1 MAEQSPE
8 PAAIPWPALLREHE
22 RWLRML
28 ALARVR
34 DADVADEILQNVALA
49 ALDTGRQQTYVQQAA
64 PWLYRVLV
72 RQCLLYQRQQGRRRK
87 LLTRFQTQQSHSPP
101 TQRCPDPLQWLLA
114 HERRQLVQQ
123 SLAMLDDRDAEV
135 LLLKY
140 TEGWSYQQIAAHLGV
155 TASTIESRLHRA
167 RQRLRAQLSASH
179 GVEVLQ

>member
-1 MAEQSPE
+1 V
-8 PAAIPWPALLREHE
+8 LREHH

-49 ALDTGRQQTYVQQAA
+49 ALDAGRQQTVVQQAA

-72 RQCLLYQRQQGRRRK
+72 RQCLLYRRQQGRRRK
-87 LLTRFQTQQSHSPP
+87 LLTRFQAQQNHSP
-101 TQRCPDPLQWLLA
+101 TTHGTSDPLQWLLSN
-114 HERRQLVQQ
+114 ERRDLVRQ
-123 SLAMLDDRDAEV
+123 SLAMLDDRDAQV

-140 TEGWSYQQIAAHLGV
+140 CEGWSYQQIAAHLGV

-167 RQRLRAQLSASH
+167 RQRMRDQLASSH
-179 GVEVLQ
+179 GIEVLQ